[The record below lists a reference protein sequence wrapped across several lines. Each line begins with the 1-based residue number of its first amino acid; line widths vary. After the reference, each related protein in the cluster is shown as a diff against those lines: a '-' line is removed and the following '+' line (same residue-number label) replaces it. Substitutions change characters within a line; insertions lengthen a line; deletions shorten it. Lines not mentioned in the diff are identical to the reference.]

1 MKKKKIIIIAVIG
14 ILCFCIIVFCKKYF
28 INETSKI
35 DNQIIKNCKLY
46 LWKHSPMDFVRVD
59 FQHISVRKASEDDY
73 KQSEPIRKDTKA
85 VEGDLVLEIGNTQGH
100 NFRILLVDSESKK
113 VVGKIPIK

>member
-35 DNQIIKNCKLY
+35 DNQIIRDCKLY
-46 LWKHSPMDFVRVD
+46 LWKQSPMDFVRVD
-59 FQHISVRKASEDDY
+59 FQHVSVRKVSEDDY
-73 KQSEPIRKDTKA
+73 KQSEPIRKDTKT
-85 VEGDLVLEIGNTQGH
+85 VEGDLVLEIGNTRGH